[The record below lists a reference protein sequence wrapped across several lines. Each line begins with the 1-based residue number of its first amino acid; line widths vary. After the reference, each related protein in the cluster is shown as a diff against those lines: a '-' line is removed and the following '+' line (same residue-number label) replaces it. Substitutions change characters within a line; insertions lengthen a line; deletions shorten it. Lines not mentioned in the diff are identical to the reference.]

1 MATEHHLTCHFQ
13 STGNDFPEHCAEME
27 KYESRLRGKEFQ
39 DGPTMSAMSTR
50 GLGNRMLGEQVQ
62 FLDTP

>member
-13 STGNDFPEHCAEME
+13 STGNGFPEHCAEVE
-27 KYESRLRGKEFQ
+27 KYECRLSGKEAQ

-50 GLGNRMLGEQVQ
+50 VLGNRMLGEHVQ
-62 FLDTP
+62 FVVTP